1 MYIIESRNIL
11 TPQNGLNVYRGRT
24 ENSILLTEVPGG
36 EPMDIG
42 VKKDAPELLSVALKN
57 RRSKGMILMGNLGD
71 PYNELE
77 DKLSLTRE
85 CLKVIENNDHGV
97 ILSTKRKL
105 IMRDVDVLKGISA
118 KTKCVV
124 DIPLATLDDAKLSKL
139 DGEETLS
146 AKERLELIREL
157 RREGIDVL
165 VTMYPIIPFV
175 NDEEA
180 EITELVQCLAEYDIL
195 GVDLMDLRLAV
206 KKSVRSFFY
215 IEFRTRFPEEYKK
228 FCQEYT
234 ESGELPARNQK
245 LMLKKFAQFCE
256 DKGLLNDTR
265 RIKAWKRQYENK
277 TVGKQLSILDML

>member
-1 MYIIESRNIL
+1 MYVIESRNIL

-36 EPMDIG
+36 DPMDIG
-42 VKKDAPELLSVALKN
+42 VKKDAPELLAVALKN
-57 RRSKGMILMGNLGD
+57 RRSKGMILMGNMGD

-77 DKLSLTRE
+77 EKYCLTRE
-85 CLKVIENNDHGV
+85 CLKIIENNDHGV
-97 ILSTKRKL
+97 IISTKQSAVL
-105 IMRDVDVLKGISA
+105 RDVDVLKGISK

-124 DIPLATLDDAKLSKL
+124 DIPIASFDEAKLSKL

-146 AKERLELIREL
+146 AAKRLELIKEL
-157 RREGIDVL
+157 RKEGIDVL
-165 VTMYPIIPFV
+165 VTLTPIIPFV
-175 NDEEA
+175 DDDEA
-180 EITELVQCLAEYDIL
+180 EITEIVQCLAEYDIL

-215 IEFRTRFPEEYKK
+215 TQFKARFPEQYKR

-234 ESGELPARNQK
+234 ESGELPARNQRELLKKMTEFCEEKK
-245 LMLKKFAQFCE
+245 LMC
-256 DKGLLNDTR
+256 NTR

-277 TVGKQLSILDML
+277 TVGKQLSILDF